1 MMQMMAR
8 TSTRL
13 KPRRGDRNTANTRL
27 TESVIA
33 IKRSTPTQASLQ
45 ANLGSGHLDLGVSTA
60 VGQCEQFA

>member
-1 MMQMMAR
+1 
-8 TSTRL
+8 
-13 KPRRGDRNTANTRL
+13 L